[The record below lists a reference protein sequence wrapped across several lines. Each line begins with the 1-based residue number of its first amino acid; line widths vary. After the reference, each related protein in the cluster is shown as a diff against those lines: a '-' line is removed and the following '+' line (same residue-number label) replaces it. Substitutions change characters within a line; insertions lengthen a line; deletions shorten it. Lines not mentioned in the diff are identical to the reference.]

1 MTIGDAGLDV
11 VVGAAGAEEVGVE
24 NLIGREADRL
34 RALNRVLGEELQPE
48 ELLLE
53 AVEAP
58 WKEESDGE
66 SSDGEVEMGS
76 PLHPGWLITTPLK

>member
-11 VVGAAGAEEVGVE
+11 VVGAAGAEEVGGE

-58 WKEESDGE
+58 WKEESGADGRQGAE
-66 SSDGEVEMGS
+66 ARRVKRA
-76 PLHPGWLITTPLK
+76 PTNLLRYC